1 MDTERLQNLRKKSVE
16 ELEFSVR
23 TSNVLRE
30 ARITTIGQLADKTD
44 SDLLKY
50 RNFGRKSLR
59 EVRDIL
65 NEMGLYP
72 ETH

>member
-1 MDTERLQNLRKKSVE
+1 MDTERLQNLRKKRVE

-50 RNFGRKSLR
+50 QGFGRKCLR

-65 NEMGLYP
+65 NEMGLFP